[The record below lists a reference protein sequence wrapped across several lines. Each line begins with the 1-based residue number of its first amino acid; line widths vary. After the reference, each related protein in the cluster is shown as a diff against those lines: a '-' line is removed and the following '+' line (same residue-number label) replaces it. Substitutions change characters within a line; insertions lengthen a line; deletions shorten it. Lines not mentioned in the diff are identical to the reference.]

1 MSIDITVG
9 QVLSGLEIGAVAHGG
24 HFVARHEGRVIF
36 VRHALTGEVVDVR
49 VTEVSKR
56 FARADVV
63 AVHRASPHRVTPPC
77 PIAGLCGGC
86 DFQHVEP
93 GHSRELK
100 RQVVT
105 ELLGHLGGYG
115 FSGEVQEVLPAPLG
129 WRRRMRYHLDET
141 GRAGLRGHRS
151 EDLVLLPEG
160 GCRIADP
167 GIAVPPADA
176 GRPGGELL
184 AVAGVPP
191 LFVAPGPGVG
201 TVTEQ
206 VGEQAFQVAI
216 DGFWQAHAA
225 APVVLTDAVMAGLNP
240 RPGDV
245 AFDLFCGVGLFAGAL
260 AASGAQVWG
269 IEGDRRAVELARANV
284 PEATFTA
291 GDVGRRLVGLPRAAD
306 LVVLDPPRAGAGS
319 GVLAAIAARHPRR
332 IAYVACDPAALGRDL
347 KIASELGYEP
357 MSVAAYDLF
366 PLTQHIEC
374 IAILAPR

>member
-1 MSIDITVG
+1 VSIDISVG
-9 QVLSGLEIGAVAHGG
+9 QVVSSLEIGPVAHGG

-36 VRHALTGEVVDVR
+36 VRHALTGELVDVR

-100 RQVVT
+100 RQVVA
-105 ELLGHLGGYG
+105 ELLGHLGSYDFTGDVL
-115 FSGEVQEVLPAPLG
+115 EVQPAPLG
-129 WRRRMRYHLDET
+129 WRRRMRYRLDDA

-151 EDLVLLPEG
+151 EDLVLLPQG

-167 GIAVPPADA
+167 GIAIPPADA
-176 GRPGGELL
+176 GRPDGELL
-184 AVAGVPP
+184 AIAGRTP
-191 LFVAPGPGVG
+191 LFVAPGPSST
-201 TVTEQ
+201 TVAET
-206 VGEQAFQVAI
+206 VGERTFKVAL

-225 APVVLTDAVMAGLNP
+225 APSVLTDAVIGGLAP
-240 RPGDV
+240 KPGEV

-260 AASGAQVWG
+260 AAAGAEVWG
-269 IEGDRRAVELARANV
+269 IEGDRRAVELARGNV
-284 PEATFTA
+284 PGANFAA
-291 GDVGRRLVGLPRAAD
+291 GDVARRLGSLPSRAD

-319 GVLAAIAARHPRR
+319 GVLAAVASRRPRA

-347 KIASELGYEP
+347 RTAEELGYVP
-357 MSVAAYDLF
+357 VSVTAYDLF
-366 PLTQHIEC
+366 PLTHHMEC